1 MGKAGA
7 KVFNKKLADLLKT
20 GKAWSKAAD
29 AVDAG
34 VVKAVK
40 AIKADEANEEE
51 TALLAHA
58 DWVLE
63 PVTQREGL
71 MKVQKSLNALESGK
85 DAASKEASDLNED
98 TAAGSDDEDDKK
110 KGGNMGIIIGVVAAA
125 LAIGGIVY
133 CKCNNKCC
141 FADKEGDME
150 GGATDKTLFKKEVKS
165 KNSHKR
171 HTKENLMPAFKVAE
185 EEA

>member
-1 MGKAGA
+1 
-7 KVFNKKLADLLKT
+7 
-20 GKAWSKAAD
+20 
-29 AVDAG
+29 
-34 VVKAVK
+34 
-40 AIKADEANEEE
+40 
-51 TALLAHA
+51 
-58 DWVLE
+58 
-63 PVTQREGL
+63 

-85 DAASKEASDLNED
+85 DATAKEASDLNED
-98 TAAGSDDEDDKK
+98 AAADSDEDDDKK

>member
-1 MGKAGA
+1 
-7 KVFNKKLADLLKT
+7 
-20 GKAWSKAAD
+20 
-29 AVDAG
+29 
-34 VVKAVK
+34 
-40 AIKADEANEEE
+40 
-51 TALLAHA
+51 
-58 DWVLE
+58 
-63 PVTQREGL
+63 
-71 MKVQKSLNALESGK
+71 MKVQKTLNALESGK

-98 TAAGSDDEDDKK
+98 TAASDDDEDDKK